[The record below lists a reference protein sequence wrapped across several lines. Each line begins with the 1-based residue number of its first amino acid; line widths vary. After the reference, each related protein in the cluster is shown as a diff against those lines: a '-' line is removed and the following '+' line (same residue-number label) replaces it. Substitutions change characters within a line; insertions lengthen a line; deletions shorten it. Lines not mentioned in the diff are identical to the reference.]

1 MADYMLSSR
10 HGCHITWSTVS
21 SLVPVGTHQSW
32 MNRLKSLNAAIPSQD
47 NVNNGA
53 IAVTNAEPVDFAKQ
67 AGADVR

>member
-21 SLVPVGTHQSW
+21 SLVP
-32 MNRLKSLNAAIPSQD
+32 SLNAAIPSQD